1 MQDLQTLRAF
11 VAVAREGSVSRAAER
26 LHLTQPAVSLKL
38 KQMQDR
44 LAMTLFRRNP
54 HGLTLTA
61 DGRSLL
67 PMAERALEAMVAFER
82 NAQSLNSALRGKLR
96 IGTII
101 DPEFIRLGPLLHE
114 LVATAPQVETEL
126 HHATSGIA
134 LQRLLSDEL
143 DFGFYLA
150 EPGEAGADQ
159 SPELAGHG
167 IRSRELTRFQYFVV
181 APRGWENDIASTDWR
196 HLVNLP
202 WITTP
207 PASVHH
213 RLLKRVLQPRNLT
226 PKSVAQVDQE
236 SSMLELVR
244 AGMGLSLARDSLALA
259 EKQKHGL
266 LIVPGVALSCALS
279 VIWKDNQTEDAIMQ
293 VMHSLLDRVWGA
305 DTSRA
310 EES

>member
-1 MQDLQTLRAF
+1 MLDLQTLRAF

-44 LAMTLFRRNP
+44 LAMRLFKRNP

-61 DGRSLL
+61 DGRRLL
-67 PMAERALEAMVAFER
+67 PMAERALAAMATFER
-82 NAQSLNSALRGKLR
+82 NAQSLNSSLRGKLR

-114 LVATAPQVETEL
+114 LVASAPQVETEL

-134 LQRLLSDEL
+134 LQRLLKDEL
-143 DFGFYLA
+143 DFGYYLD
-150 EPGEAGADQ
+150 EPGDAASDQ
-159 SPELAGHG
+159 PSELAAHKV
-167 IRSRELTRFQYFVV
+167 RHRELTRFQYFLV
-181 APRGWENDIASTDWR
+181 APRGWEKEVAAADWR
-196 HLVNLP
+196 HLVRLP

-207 PASVHH
+207 PESVHH
-213 RLLKRVLQPRNLT
+213 RLLKRVLQPRNLA

-244 AGMGLSLARDSLALA
+244 AGMGLSLARDTVALA

-266 LIVPGVALSCALS
+266 LVVPGIALPCALS
-279 VIWKDNQTEDAIMQ
+279 VIWKEDQTEDAIIQ
-293 VMHSLLDRVWGA
+293 LMHSLLDRVWGA
-305 DTSRA
+305 GRR
-310 EES
+310 ESGVL